1 MKTQAPSLNKLK
13 QLLLQT
19 GKKNWLRSNSM
30 LHEKKELNRW
40 AKVLM
45 LSKGVPSPL
54 PAGHRKTC
62 PGELSPLTF
71 FTGFP
76 LPSCGWKLDSTYGI
90 GWILFWSRLFCR
102 WKSILHSFHIL
113 LGWFF
118 FSPGI
123 LCCQINCLC
132 GGSRGPSR
140 GQRDH
145 IFILQSPFYDH
156 VQISQGNLKHST
168 PSLQEMGPPSGAR
181 SPTHIPTLP
190 PSVKEAMYI
199 VVECWLSLAQS
210 QDFRTHGACTMWT
223 VPKSKSVK

>member
-1 MKTQAPSLNKLK
+1 MSKSANAVQGCAISSACWAQKNLPWGAVTTHFLHRVSPAFLWMKVRLNIRNRVDFVLI
-13 QLLLQT
+13 QTVLQM
-19 GKKNWLRSNSM
+19 KKHS
-30 LHEKKELNRW
+30 
-40 AKVLM
+40 A
-45 LSKGVPSPL
+45 
-54 PAGHRKTC
+54 
-62 PGELSPLTF
+62 F
-71 FTGFP
+71 FSYF
-76 LPSCGWKLDSTYGI
+76 I
-90 GWILFWSRLFCR
+90 GLV
-102 WKSILHSFHIL
+102 
-113 LGWFF
+113 F

-123 LCCQINCLC
+123 LCCQINCSC

-190 PSVKEAMYI
+190 PSVKEAIYI

-210 QDFRTHGACTMWT
+210 QDFRTLGACTM
-223 VPKSKSVK
+223 